1 MTDEPGI
8 LHGYWPVTKDVVYP
22 DTVAAVGEPDAVG
35 EPYRWALEVQCV
47 DDSDGIIF
55 VGINFYSRARIG
67 AEAERS
73 YNEMLKA
80 AKELGI
86 DELWGGDDSGLR
98 RIDHTNCWYDNK
110 PTDGSFLQ

>member
-1 MTDEPGI
+1 MVCPFSEQRPYYGNIQISDLQFNVTDEPGI

-22 DTVAAVGEPDAVG
+22 DTVAAVGEPDVVG

-73 YNEMLKA
+73 YNEML
-80 AKELGI
+80 
-86 DELWGGDDSGLR
+86 
-98 RIDHTNCWYDNK
+98 
-110 PTDGSFLQ
+110 